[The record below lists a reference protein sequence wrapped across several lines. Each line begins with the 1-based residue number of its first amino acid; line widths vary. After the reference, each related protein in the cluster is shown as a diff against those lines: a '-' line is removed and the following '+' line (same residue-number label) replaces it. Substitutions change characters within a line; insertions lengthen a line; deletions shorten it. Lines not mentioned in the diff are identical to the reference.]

1 MKEQE
6 QEQPKGGG
14 FLSIVKF
21 ILAIVMLVYGF
32 KALMM

>member
-14 FLSIVKF
+14 FLSIVMF
-21 ILAIVMLVYGF
+21 IGAIVMLVYGL
-32 KALMM
+32 KAMMM